1 MLAPGTALPDLLT
14 QMEQPNPRAS
24 LFYRQCLLAL
34 AYFATGWLGLKTPY
48 AGTHIT
54 LIWLPTG
61 IAVAAV
67 LRWGRGVWPGIALG
81 AFLVNL
87 AIGSTWHLAAAIAVG
102 NTLAPILSLAYL
114 TRVQFDTTFSRQR
127 DVGLFIAGAAL
138 GMTVSATFGTASLFL
153 AGSLP
158 LKAAGPA
165 WLSWWMGDTVGVFL
179 AAPVLL
185 SLNRKNLD
193 RLRQVRRE
201 YALWL
206 MIAATVVWL
215 AFIHPPSQAGRS
227 LPIALLTLPLLTWA
241 GLRFGRTGTALA
253 GLGFS
258 LAAAWAVLMGHGL
271 SRFLNPQ
278 LSQLILWSYMT
289 ALALTGLLI
298 TALQAERVRMED
310 RLRDREAK
318 LRGLYEM
325 SPLGIVLTD
334 MQGRYL
340 EFNDAFQA
348 MSGYSAEELTHLDYW
363 TLTPK
368 SYEAEEARQLESLER
383 TGRYGPYEK
392 EYVRKDGSHI
402 SIQLN
407 GMLMKLPDGQ
417 PSIWSIIEDITA
429 RKRIE
434 TDLRVAATAFDSREA
449 MVVTDAQETI
459 LRVNRA
465 FTEITGY
472 TAEEVVGRTPRM
484 FKSGR
489 HNQDFYKAMWDTIGQ
504 AGGWQ
509 GEVWDR
515 RKNGE
520 EYPKWLTISAVAGED
535 GVVTHYIGTH
545 FDITAQ
551 KKTEEKIQALAFFDQ
566 LTGLP
571 NRTLL
576 MDRLKQTMTATAR
589 NEGHG
594 ALLFID
600 LDHFKTLN
608 DTLGHDQG
616 DLLLK
621 QVAQRLT
628 ACIREGDTVARIGG
642 DEFVVVLP
650 GLSPVM
656 EEAARATELVG
667 EKIIQA
673 LNADYQLGGHPY
685 RSTASVGATLFM
697 GKDTTIDDLMKQA
710 DLAMYRSKE
719 SGRNALRFFD
729 PDMESAVINR
739 VTQEKAL
746 REAIEQQQ
754 FCLHYQAQVLE
765 SGALTGAEALVRWQ
779 HPERGMV
786 PPAEFIHLAEE
797 TGLILPLGL
806 WVLQTACSSAGK
818 WGQDPGMAHL
828 TIAVNVSPRQFR
840 QAGFVDQLIEVIEG
854 TGVNPERLKL
864 ELTEGLLVEN
874 PEEVAGKMTLLRA
887 RGVGFALDDFGTGYS
902 SLSYLKRMPFDLLK
916 IDQSFVRDVLSDPN
930 DAAIAGTI
938 VALAE
943 SLGLGVIAEG
953 VETVAQRDFLASIGC
968 HAFQGYLFSR
978 PLPVDEFEALVKRG

>member
-1 MLAPGTALPDLLT
+1 
-14 QMEQPNPRAS
+14 MEQAHPKAS
-24 LFYRQCLLAL
+24 MLYRQGLLAL

-61 IAVAAV
+61 LAVAAV

-87 AIGSTWHLAAAIAVG
+87 AIGSSWPLAAAIAVG
-102 NTLAPILSLAYL
+102 NTLAPILCLVYL
-114 TRVQFDTTFSRQR
+114 TRFQFDTAFSRQK
-127 DVGLFIAGAAL
+127 DVGLFIVGAAL

-153 AGSLP
+153 AGSMS

-179 AAPVLL
+179 AAPLLL

-193 RLRQVRRE
+193 RLRQARRE

-206 MIAATVVWL
+206 IIAAAVVWL

-241 GLRFGRTGTALA
+241 GLRLGRTGTALA

-289 ALALTGLLI
+289 ALVLTGLLI
-298 TALQAERVRMED
+298 TALQAERVRMEE
-310 RLRDREAK
+310 RLRDREAR

-325 SPLGIVLTD
+325 SPLGIALTD
-334 MQGRYL
+334 MQGHYL

-348 MSGYSAEELTHLDYW
+348 MTGYTTQELAHLDYW

-368 SYEAEEARQLESLER
+368 SFEAEEARQLESLKR

-392 EYVRKDGSHI
+392 EYVRKDGSRI
-402 SIQLN
+402 SIRLN

-434 TDLRVAATAFDSREA
+434 TDLRVAATVFDSREA
-449 MVVTDAQETI
+449 MIITDAQETI
-459 LRVNRA
+459 LRVNQA

-489 HNQDFYKAMWDTIGQ
+489 HNQDFYKAMWEAIGQ
-504 AGGWQ
+504 TGGWQ

-535 GVVTHYIGTH
+535 GAVTHYIGTH

-650 GLSPVM
+650 GLSPVA
-656 EEAARATELVG
+656 EDAARSTELVG

-685 RSTASVGATLFM
+685 TSTASVGATLFM
-697 GKDTTIDDLMKQA
+697 GKDTTLDDLMKQA
-710 DLAMYRSKE
+710 DLAMYRAKE
-719 SGRNALRFFD
+719 SGRNTLRFFD
-729 PDMESAVINR
+729 PDMESAVISR
-739 VTQEKAL
+739 VALERSL

-754 FCLHYQAQVLE
+754 FCIHYQAQVLE
-765 SGALTGAEALVRWQ
+765 DGTLTGAEALVRWQ
-779 HPERGMV
+779 HPERGTV
-786 PPAEFIHLAEE
+786 FPAEFIHLAEE

-806 WVLQTACSSAGK
+806 WVLRAACLQLAAWS
-818 WGQDPGMAHL
+818 QDPGMAHV
-828 TIAVNVSPRQFR
+828 TIALNVSPRQFR
-840 QAGFVDQLIEVIEG
+840 QAGFVDQLIEVIG
-854 TGVNPERLKL
+854 STGVNPERLKL

-902 SLSYLKRMPFDLLK
+902 SLSYLKRMPFDQLK

-953 VETVAQRDFLASIGC
+953 VETVAQRDFLASLGC

>member
-1 MLAPGTALPDLLT
+1 M
-14 QMEQPNPRAS
+14 
-24 LFYRQCLLAL
+24 FYRQGLLAL
-34 AYFATGWLGLKTPY
+34 ACFATGWLGLKTPY
-48 AGTHIT
+48 SETHIT
-54 LIWLPTG
+54 LICLPTG
-61 IAVAAV
+61 LAVAAL

-87 AIGSTWHLAAAIAVG
+87 AIGSTWHLAAGIAVG
-102 NTLAPILSLAYL
+102 NTLAPILSVAYL
-114 TRVQFDTTFSRQR
+114 TRFQFDTAFSRQK
-127 DVGLFIAGAAL
+127 DVGLFIIGAAL
-138 GMTVSATFGTASLFL
+138 GMTVSATFGAASLSL
-153 AGSLP
+153 AGSLS
-158 LKAAGPA
+158 LKTAGPA

-179 AAPVLL
+179 AAPLFL
-185 SLNRKNLD
+185 SLNQKNLD

-201 YALWL
+201 YLLWL
-206 MIAATVVWL
+206 MIATAVVWL

-271 SRFLNPQ
+271 SHFLNPQ

-289 ALALTGLLI
+289 ALVLTGLLI
-298 TALQAERVRMED
+298 TALQAERMRMED
-310 RLRDREAK
+310 QLRDREAK

-325 SPLGIVLTD
+325 SPLGIALTD

-363 TLTPK
+363 ALTPT

-402 SIQLN
+402 SIRLN
-407 GMLMKLPDGQ
+407 GMLMKRPDGQ

-449 MVVTDAQETI
+449 MIVTDAQETI
-459 LRVNRA
+459 LRVNQA
-465 FTEITGY
+465 FIEITGY

-489 HNQDFYKAMWDTIGQ
+489 HDQDFYKAMWDAIGQ

-520 EYPKWLTISAVAGED
+520 DYPKWLTISAVAGED

-650 GLSPVM
+650 GLSPVLG
-656 EEAARATELVG
+656 EAARATELVG

-685 RSTASVGATLFM
+685 KSTASVGATLFM

-739 VTQEKAL
+739 VAKEKDL
-746 REAIEQQQ
+746 REAIDQQR
-754 FCLHYQAQVLE
+754 FCLHYQAQILE

-786 PPAEFIHLAEE
+786 PPAEFIPLAEE

-806 WVLQTACSSAGK
+806 WILQTACAQLAK
-818 WGQDPGMAHL
+818 WAQDPGMAHL

-840 QAGFVDQLIEVIEG
+840 QAGFVGQLIEVIG
-854 TGVNPERLKL
+854 STGANPERLKL

-874 PEEVAGKMTLLRA
+874 PEDVAEKMTVLRA

-916 IDQSFVRDVLSDPN
+916 IDQSFVQDVLSDPN

-953 VETVAQRDFLASIGC
+953 VETVAQRDFLARIGC

-978 PLPVDEFEALVKRG
+978 PLPVDAFEALVKRA